1 MRDAKEYMD
10 VAVIHS
16 SFEKNPLTVAF
27 VKVDKELD
35 DIQKCEV
42 AYKLTNTID
51 VPWWKGDMVI
61 PTFPILHAS
70 HFSAWNMENLE
81 WASMSD

>member
-51 VPWWKGDMVI
+51 VPWW
-61 PTFPILHAS
+61 
-70 HFSAWNMENLE
+70 
-81 WASMSD
+81 